1 MTSYAAQLTAHLDQ
15 IDTERSALA
24 RWPATVHRPEEV
36 IEEDGYLTVVWHV
49 GSPWDPR
56 PEDHGIGHLLWMLT
70 EHTLDPTFEEYG
82 NFVQRDPEWLT
93 MPPWRPEGMASI
105 SGNFYDYS
113 CAFGLETNHPALID
127 LLEEAVRRN
136 QATEGYQRARQE
148 LLDRK
153 AAEVAER
160 EAEEVARV
168 AAQAEAQHAYEQ
180 AMRRRG
186 F

>member
-1 MTSYAAQLTAHLDQ
+1 MSYAEQITAHLDR
-15 IDTERSALA
+15 IDAERTALA
-24 RWPATVHRPEEV
+24 TWPATVHRPEEV

-56 PEDHGIGHLLWMLT
+56 PEDHGIGHLLFMLT

-82 NFVQRDPEWLT
+82 NFVNRDPGWLT
-93 MPPWRPEGMASI
+93 SPAWRPEGMASI
-105 SGNFYDYS
+105 SGNFHDYS

-127 LLEEAVRRN
+127 LLEEAVRHN
-136 QATEGYQRARQE
+136 QASAAYQRARQE

-153 AAEVAER
+153 VAEVAER
-160 EAEEVARV
+160 ESQEVARV
-168 AAQAEAQHAYEQ
+168 AAQAEAQAAYAL
-180 AMRRRG
+180 AMRKRG